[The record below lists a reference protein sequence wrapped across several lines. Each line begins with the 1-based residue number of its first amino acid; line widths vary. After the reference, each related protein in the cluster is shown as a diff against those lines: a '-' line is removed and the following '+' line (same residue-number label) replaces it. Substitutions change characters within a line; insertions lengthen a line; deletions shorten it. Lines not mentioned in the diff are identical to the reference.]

1 MTSQNEADEA
11 AVCRALRMIG
21 DEAGRPE
28 PGSVPAPDSVPL
40 TRRRRRR
47 RVVAASL
54 AAAAAAA
61 CIAVT
66 VSVTNGTA
74 GDTSGEAQNGRGQTL
89 TEWIACAD
97 TIAVGDVTEV
107 RPSSKG
113 RISVAFAVQEWIKP
127 SRGDSSITLDLVDPR
142 VAEARPPIDK
152 GQRLLIVV
160 PERPDQE
167 ASTFEGARLT
177 RYRSTITKALDRAER
192 ETCPSPWSRT
202 SQ

>member
-11 AVCRALRMIG
+11 VVRRALRMIG
-21 DEAGRPE
+21 DEAGRADA
-28 PGSVPAPDSVPL
+28 GSVSAPGPIPL
-40 TRRRRRR
+40 TKPRRRR

-54 AAAAAAA
+54 AAAA

-66 VSVTNGTA
+66 LSVMYGTS
-74 GDTSGEAQNGRGQTL
+74 GDTSREVQSGHGQTL
-89 TEWIACAD
+89 TEWIACAG

-107 RPSSKG
+107 HPSGKG

-127 SRGDSSITLDLVDPR
+127 SRGDGSITLDLVDPR
-142 VAEARPPIDK
+142 VTEARPPIEK

-177 RYRSTITKALDRAER
+177 QYRSTITKALDQAER
-192 ETCPSPWSRT
+192 ATCPSPWSRT

>member
-1 MTSQNEADEA
+1 MTSQSEADEA
-11 AVCRALRMIG
+11 VVRHALRMIG
-21 DEAGRPE
+21 DEAGKPGPGSTADPE
-28 PGSVPAPDSVPL
+28 PIPL
-40 TRRRRRR
+40 TKLRRRR

-61 CIAVT
+61 CIAVIL
-66 VSVTNGTA
+66 SVMDG
-74 GDTSGEAQNGRGQTL
+74 TSGNTSPEAQNGRGQTL
-89 TEWIACAD
+89 TEWIACAG
-97 TIAVGDVTEV
+97 TIAVGEVTEV
-107 RPSSKG
+107 RPSNKG

-142 VAEARPPIDK
+142 VAEARPPIEK

-177 RYRSTITKALDRAER
+177 QYRSTITKALDKAGRK
-192 ETCPSPWSRT
+192 TCPSPWSRT
-202 SQ
+202 GQ